1 MVNRTLVQ
9 LNIQQGMKFDQLQHV
24 KNQIINNSLVVASI
38 VGSLAYLVSLYRF
51 VEHGFHISFL
61 INLII
66 VAAVVVLSIFRH
78 KIDISIKT
86 YLLIGLIIILSLS
99 DTINYGL
106 LSSTRIY
113 LVLIPFFSI
122 IALSFRQ
129 TIFVFFATMFCFM
142 IIGYLHN
149 IGLFSIPAAYQPNA
163 YVTELY
169 PWVILT
175 VHFIL
180 IAAVMLLVIR
190 KLISGYSQMISGLEI
205 AVMER
210 THDLES
216 ANEEMK
222 ATNEELYNHREALE
236 TAMKNL
242 QDTQNQLILSEKM
255 ASLGV
260 LAAGVAHE
268 INNPL
273 NFINGGA
280 IGIENYVR
288 ANLREHEQELAPL
301 IEGIRTGV
309 FRAADIVSSLN
320 QYSRYHNTSFAKC
333 DIHAII
339 DNCLVMMHNE
349 LKYKVEVRK
358 KYTENSYIFVGNEG
372 KLHQAFLNILVN
384 ATQAIVE
391 KGIITIQTEVTDD
404 RLVIGITDTGVG
416 IAYKD
421 ITRLTDPFF
430 TTKEAGKGTGLGL
443 WITLSIVKEHHGQLD
458 FDSDPGTGTKV
469 TVTLPLNTIQ
479 QDEQ

>member
-1 MVNRTLVQ
+1 MATKPDKLH
-9 LNIQQGMKFDQLQHV
+9 LV
-24 KNQIINNSLVVASI
+24 KNQIINNSLVMAST

-51 VEHGFHISFL
+51 IEHGFHISFL
-61 INLII
+61 INL
-66 VAAVVVLSIFRH
+66 VVVASVVVMTFLRH
-78 KIDISIKT
+78 KIDISVKT
-86 YLLIGLIIILSLS
+86 YLLIGLIIVLSLS

-106 LSSTRIY
+106 LSATRIY

-122 IALSFRQ
+122 VALSFRQ
-129 TIFVFFATMFCFM
+129 TIFVFFAAMVCFL
-142 IIGYLHN
+142 IIGYLHFK
-149 IGLFSIPAAYQPNA
+149 GLFSIPAAYQPNA
-163 YVTELY
+163 YVADWY

-175 VHFIL
+175 VHFVL

-190 KLISGYSQMISGLEI
+190 KLISGYSDLISGLEF
-205 AVMER
+205 AVRER

-222 ATNEELYNHREALE
+222 ATNEELYDHREALQ
-236 TAMKNL
+236 TALKNL
-242 QDTQNQLILSEKM
+242 QATQNQLILSEKM

-320 QYSRYHNTSFAKC
+320 HYSRYNNTSFAEC
-333 DIHAII
+333 DVHAVI

-349 LKYKVEVRK
+349 LKYKVEVHK
-358 KYTENSYIFVGNEG
+358 EYTENSYIFVGNEG

-384 ATQAIVE
+384 AAQAIVE
-391 KGIITIQTEVTDD
+391 KGIITIHTEVTDD
-404 RLVIGITDTGVG
+404 KLIIDFTDTGAG
-416 IAYKD
+416 IAYED
-421 ITRLTDPFF
+421 ITRLTDPFY

-458 FDSDPGTGTKV
+458 FDSNPGKGTKV

>member
-1 MVNRTLVQ
+1 MKSDK
-9 LNIQQGMKFDQLQHV
+9 IQHI
-24 KNQIINNSLVVASI
+24 KNQIINNSLVVASV

-61 INLII
+61 INLVI
-66 VAAVVVLSIFRH
+66 VASVVLLTIFRQ

-86 YLLIGLIIILSLS
+86 YLLIGLIIVLSLS

-129 TIFVFFATMFCFM
+129 TVFVFIATIACFL
-142 IIGYLHN
+142 IIGYLHFK
-149 IGLFSIPAAYQPNA
+149 GLFSIPAAYQPNV
-163 YVTELY
+163 YVAELY
-169 PWVILT
+169 PWVILA

-180 IAAVMLLVIR
+180 IAAIMLLVIR
-190 KLISGYSQMISGLEI
+190 KLISGYSDLISGLEFS
-205 AVMER
+205 VRER
-210 THDLES
+210 THELES

-222 ATNEELYNHREALE
+222 ATNEELYDHREALQ
-236 TAMKNL
+236 TALNNL
-242 QDTQNQLILSEKM
+242 QATQNQLILSEKM

-288 ANLREHEQELAPL
+288 ANLMEHEQELAPL
-301 IEGIRTGV
+301 IDGIRTGV

-320 QYSRYHNTSFAKC
+320 HYSRYNNTSFAEC
-333 DIHAII
+333 DVHAVI
-339 DNCLVMMHNE
+339 DNCLMMMHNE

-358 KYTENSYIFVGNEG
+358 NYTKKNYNFVGNEG

-384 ATQAIVE
+384 AAQAIVE
-391 KGIITIQTEVTDD
+391 KGIITIQTEVTDG
-404 RLVIGITDTGVG
+404 RLIVDITDTGAG
-416 IAYKD
+416 IAHED

-443 WITLSIVKEHHGQLD
+443 WITLSIVKEHNGQLD
-458 FDSDPGTGTKV
+458 FDSKPGTGTKV

-479 QDEQ
+479 HDEQ